1 MRALIVEDDQD
12 VAANVS
18 EYLEPLGYELDFA
31 YDGAQAVSLAR
42 GEHFDVIVM
51 DIGLPRQDGVAAS
64 AELRKRGVDT
74 PILMLTARDGLE
86 DKAAAFEV
94 GADDYLVKPFEL
106 RELEMRLRALRRR
119 GAGQAQL
126 LAVGELSFDTGTRTV
141 IRAGHTLRLNRMQ
154 QTALEV
160 LMRAAPNLVTKD
172 ALAREL
178 WGSDQPGR
186 DALRTLV
193 FELRRTID
201 RPFGQAMI
209 VTERGQGRDQ
219 GREPELRTA
228 VMIAGRR
235 LRFRTTLIIGL
246 LGFCVALVGLTAA
259 LMVGAARLA
268 EDAAFRRQL
277 AGLASASPHQAGI
290 HTGPLGAMPAQLRS
304 MLEAQPLGYSEHDSD
319 TLEVQNLQGAAQ
331 RRRALRG
338 C

>member
-1 MRALIVEDDQD
+1 MRALIVEDYQD

-141 IRAGHTLRLNRMQ
+141 IRADHTLRLNRMQ

-160 LMRAAPNLVTKD
+160 LMRAAPN
-172 ALAREL
+172 
-178 WGSDQPGR
+178 
-186 DALRTLV
+186 LV

-209 VTERGQGRDQ
+209 VTERGQGYAIR
-219 GREPELRTA
+219 A
-228 VMIAGRR
+228 
-235 LRFRTTLIIGL
+235 
-246 LGFCVALVGLTAA
+246 
-259 LMVGAARLA
+259 
-268 EDAAFRRQL
+268 
-277 AGLASASPHQAGI
+277 ASPSS
-290 HTGPLGAMPAQLRS
+290 GPPS
-304 MLEAQPLGYSEHDSD
+304 
-319 TLEVQNLQGAAQ
+319 
-331 RRRALRG
+331 
-338 C
+338 